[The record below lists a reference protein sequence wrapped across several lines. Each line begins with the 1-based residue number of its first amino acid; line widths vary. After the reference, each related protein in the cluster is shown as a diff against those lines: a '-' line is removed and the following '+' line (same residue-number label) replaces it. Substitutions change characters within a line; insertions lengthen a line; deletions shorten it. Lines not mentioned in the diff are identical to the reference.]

1 MAILAK
7 VSKLHYASHWGHS
20 VRLAEKGRALAEVDN
35 WDGNLMASYA
45 ADYDEA
51 VTSLRAE
58 VRTMLEQRE
67 LPADC
72 FSFEIVFTELNT
84 KGQFWVRFGTTCGGR
99 HLVTA

>member
-20 VRLAEKGRALAEVDN
+20 VGLAEKGQALAVVDN

-72 FSFEIVFTELNT
+72 FSFEVVFTELNA
-84 KGQFWVRFGTTCGGR
+84 KALFWARFETTRGGR
-99 HLVTA
+99 HPVVA